1 MPSSSSSRVKAP
13 IGASS
18 LAISPQSPGSDSP
31 VDSGRED
38 DGEMQKELVDGV
50 RKLTVDL
57 HPYRYHGKSSG
68 LVFIRSALDLKT
80 AMDGPRPPRKPRPGP
95 ESAVSSQA
103 FPPMWTLSDWFLV
116 EASHWAG

>member
-38 DGEMQKELVDGV
+38 DGEMEKELVDGV
-50 RKLTVDL
+50 RKLTVNL

-68 LVFIRSALDLKT
+68 LVLIRATKGLKDQHRDIERT
-80 AMDGPRPPRKPRPGP
+80 GPLIMDKEDANHLCPSPYFRHP
-95 ESAVSSQA
+95 VSTSRA
-103 FPPMWTLSDWFLV
+103 
-116 EASHWAG
+116 